1 MRMSRIGLGIDFGTS
16 NSLVAT
22 FDGDR
27 VTLIRLEHDD
37 HILPTATY
45 VDRAFK
51 TCTGQAAIDAYIE
64 NNTGRSVELAPEV
77 IGRAEILIEEPVDEL
92 SRAEPRTASF
102 DTVSSAQIDLNARG
116 RLFRGVKRM
125 LGDPDRERVVVFE
138 RAFRLVALM
147 TPVLLRIRQ
156 AAARQVGFRV
166 SDPAVFGFPVH
177 YEGRADR
184 GDALARRRY
193 AEAIAHAGF
202 RNARYLPEP
211 AAATVSYLRQ
221 RDDAPELLL
230 TFDFG
235 GGTLDLCLARR
246 TTRSF
251 TVLAHHGIALGGDHI
266 DQRLFE
272 CILFPLLGKGSSWR
286 RPGTDRVIETRF
298 PFERYEQALLNWTMT
313 FMLNQGRFRGPVVA
327 RMRQGGADAIC
338 FERLNDL
345 IAYNYGYLVF
355 QALRDLKAQLSAG
368 ERGTLDLPML
378 DIEVTITR
386 AQFDA
391 MTADLIAQA
400 ARAVDDVLTMARV
413 DASGIDVV
421 VTTGGSSLL
430 PSVRALLDARFDERV
445 VAHDPFTSVAA
456 GLAIASMDDRMPAR

>member
-1 MRMSRIGLGIDFGTS
+1 MSRIGLGIDFGTS
-16 NSLVAT
+16 NSVAAA

-37 HILPTATY
+37 EILPTATY
-45 VDRAFK
+45 IDRAFK
-51 TCTGQAAIDAYIE
+51 TRTGQTAIDAYIKD
-64 NNTGRSVELAPEV
+64 NTGRTVELAPEV
-77 IGRAEILIEEPVDEL
+77 IGRAELLIEEPAGEL
-92 SRAEPRTASF
+92 SRAAPLTASF
-102 DTVSSAQIDLNARG
+102 DTVGSAQIDLNARG

-125 LGDPDRERVVVFE
+125 LGDADRERVVVFE

-147 TPVLLRIRQ
+147 TPVLLRIRES
-156 AAARQVGFRV
+156 AARQTGFRA

-177 YEGRADR
+177 YEGKADH
-184 GDALARRRY
+184 GDTLARRRY

-202 RNARYLPEP
+202 RAARYLPEP
-211 AAATVSYLRQ
+211 AAATVSYLNR
-221 RDDAPELLL
+221 RKDAPELLL

-235 GGTLDLCLARR
+235 GGTLDLCVARH
-246 TTRSF
+246 TAHSF
-251 TVLAHHGIALGGDHI
+251 DVLAHHGIALGGDHI

-272 CILFPLLGKGSSWR
+272 RVLFPLLGKGCSWR
-286 RPGTDRVIETRF
+286 RPGVDRVIETRF
-298 PFERYEQALLNWTMT
+298 PFERYEQALLNWTMMY
-313 FMLNQGRFRGPVVA
+313 MLNQGSFRGPVVE
-327 RMRQGGADAIC
+327 RLRQGGADAVC

-355 QALRDLKAQLSAG
+355 QALRGLKVQLSMG
-368 ERGTLDLPML
+368 DCGTLDLPVL

-400 ARAVDDVLTMARV
+400 ARAVDDVLTMAQV
-413 DASGIDVV
+413 DASTIDVV

-430 PSVRALLDARFDERV
+430 PSVRALLEARFQQRI

-456 GLAIASMDDRMPAR
+456 GLAIASLDDRLTAR